1 MAERN
6 GGNPGIVAAEV
17 VEDNGKRVPIKV
29 SDIDIVKALDGVTF
43 GASKGDE
50 IRAEKDGGV
59 LRLSLKVFEDGA
71 PNIPLGFGSDTFCDL
86 TPGPL
91 WWIPESVS
99 NGFRGGALAVDSPDR
114 LKPIDDEGEVCEVFD
129 LRPIEGTDGL
139 LALFDGGKPVGYE
152 ALIFGIAYRHGVEA
166 AYEKIKADSADDKDE
181 GEKGE
186 VKLAQYKT
194 DKVFGNHSLAMKVF
208 NGLFDIATGDKTS
221 CDVTPRNGSSRER
234 YSLTAS
240 EDACSKFFFNCGGNI
255 EQIKDVLET
264 VYVLRTSERA
274 KECVYNGRVWFT
286 VNTIV
291 EEMRRT
297 TGGTVRAKEFEN
309 DRRLVDA
316 ALLAASS
323 AQIVGTK
330 PNGELLDVD
339 HVIYAV
345 RRKSVTFNG
354 NTYHDVW
361 GFMPDAATLNDYA
374 REIRQAYS
382 YPLLKSEKPLTLNEA
397 WVDRYLRD
405 VINRARGKL
414 YTVTKG
420 GRISKSSRRKTYT
433 LKLSWDD
440 IFETASPMKPLESRQ
455 KQKLVKTFEK
465 VLKLLADMEK
475 TGEMREG
482 MPLYINAY
490 SERDA
495 ARGKGRGKWLKLVIE
510 CGREPNEPNEPN
522 VNLL

>member
-6 GGNPGIVAAEV
+6 GGNPDIVAAEV

-29 SDIDIVKALDGVTF
+29 SDIDIGKALEGVTF
-43 GASKGDE
+43 GTSKGDE
-50 IRAEKDGGV
+50 VRAVAKDGEA

-71 PNIPLGFGSDTFCDL
+71 SSMPIGTISSDTFCNI

-91 WWIPESVS
+91 WWIPVS
-99 NGFRGGALAVDSPDR
+99 ASDGFRGGTLAVDSPDR
-114 LKPIDDEGEVCEVFD
+114 LKPIDDEGEVFD
-129 LRPIEGTDGL
+129 LRPIERADGL

-152 ALIFGIAYRHGVEA
+152 ALLFGIAYRRGIEA
-166 AYEKIKADSADDKDE
+166 AYKKIADSADE
-181 GEKGE
+181 GDGGGE
-186 VKLAQYKT
+186 PEEIKLAQYKT
-194 DKVFGNHSLAMKVF
+194 DRVFGNHSLAMKVF
-208 NGLFDIATGDKTS
+208 NGLFDIATGDKIS
-221 CDVTPRNGSSRER
+221 CDVTPRNGNSRER

-240 EDACSKFFFNCGGNI
+240 EKACSDFFFNCGGNI

-274 KECVYNGRVWFT
+274 KECVYKGRVWFT

-297 TGGTVRAKEFEN
+297 TGGTVRGRDFKQ
-309 DRRLVDA
+309 DRKLVDA

-330 PNGELLDVD
+330 PSGELLDVD

-405 VINRARGKL
+405 AINRARGKL

-433 LKLSWDD
+433 LRFSWDS
-440 IFETASPMKPLESRQ
+440 IFETANPMKPLES
-455 KQKLVKTFEK
+455 KQKRKMVETFEK
-465 VLKLLADMEK
+465 ILKLLADMEK
-475 TGEMREG
+475 TGDMREG

-495 ARGKGRGKWLKLVIE
+495 ARGKGRGKWLNLVIE
-510 CGREPNEPNEPN
+510 CSRDLHEPN
-522 VNLL
+522 VDLL

>member
-6 GGNPGIVAAEV
+6 GGNPGIVAAVV

-29 SDIDIVKALDGVTF
+29 SDIDIRKALGGLTF
-43 GASKGDE
+43 GTSKGDE

-71 PNIPLGFGSDTFCDL
+71 PSIPLGFGSDTFCDL
-86 TPGPL
+86 TSGPL
-91 WWIPESVS
+91 WWIPESAS
-99 NGFRGGALAVDSPDR
+99 DGLRGGALAVDSPDR
-114 LKPIDDEGEVCEVFD
+114 LKPIGGEGEVFD
-129 LRPIEGTDGL
+129 LRPVEGADGL
-139 LALFDGGKPVGYE
+139 LAPLAGGEPVGYE
-152 ALIFGIAYRHGVEA
+152 ALLFGIAYRRGVES
-166 AYEKIKADSADDKDE
+166 AYEEIKADNADAEDE
-181 GEKGE
+181 EEPEE
-186 VKLAQYKT
+186 VALAQYKT
-194 DKVFGNHSLAMKVF
+194 DKVFSNHSLAMKVF

-240 EDACSKFFFNCGGNI
+240 EDACSKFFFNCGGNT

-274 KECVYNGRVWFT
+274 KECVYKGRVWFT

-297 TGGTVRAKEFEN
+297 DGGTVRGRDFKQDGE
-309 DRRLVDA
+309 LVDA

-354 NTYHDVW
+354 NTYYDVW

-405 VINRARGKL
+405 AINQARGKL
-414 YTVTKG
+414 YTITKG

-433 LKLSWDD
+433 LKLSWDS
-440 IFETASPMKPLESRQ
+440 IFETASPMKPLGSKQ
-455 KQKLVKTFEK
+455 KRKLVKTFEK
-465 VLKLLADMEK
+465 VLKLIADMEK
-475 TGEMREG
+475 TGDMRES

-495 ARGKGRGKWLKLVIE
+495 TRGRGRGKWLKLIIE
-510 CGREPNEPNEPN
+510 CGREPNEPN